1 MTLVN
6 SINHNSMASSIRG
19 KYSKKEFETMKKPVE
34 AGAVVSKYAEPTS
47 MQSAANAVTQA
58 QKVASQ
64 SKYDATMIPQQILS
78 EFKAKGDPKLE
89 KSINKKQQEVFG
101 GYTEGMSKYADIKDP
116 FQRRIL
122 ADKYQSGLSNEHSAL
137 VSEKERRQGQLND
150 YISKWSTTFGAQ
162 AALAQDAVTQAQT
175 SFSMQKDIADS
186 KSKASSALEKD
197 YTDRE
202 IISTISQLKKD
213 GKDWESIAGYL
224 ADKGVD
230 VLKGSFADNQLRRA
244 HGLDPVK
251 AIETGRNETEK
262 QVYDREKYSEINKVI
277 EKAKN
282 NQDGYYMDGNKVM
295 KKKFFGDEKVY
306 TIK

>member
-1 MTLVN
+1 
-6 SINHNSMASSIRG
+6 
-19 KYSKKEFETMKKPVE
+19 MKKPVE

-47 MQSAANAVTQA
+47 MQSAASAVTQA

-175 SFSMQKDIADS
+175 SFNMQKDIADTAES
-186 KSKASSALEKD
+186 KRRWEIEQADKKSTAKPVAYNDS
-197 YTDRE
+197 E
-202 IISTISQLKKD
+202 IISVINEAKGAGAS
-213 GKDWESIAGYL
+213 WEEIASRLAAKGIDVTQGSL
-224 ADKGVD
+224 AD
-230 VLKGSFADNQLRRA
+230 SELRRL
-244 HGLDPVK
+244 HGLNPVK
-251 AIETGRNETEK
+251 KYTTE
-262 QVYDREKYSEINKVI
+262 E
-277 EKAKN
+277 
-282 NQDGYYMDGNKVM
+282 
-295 KKKFFGDEKVY
+295 
-306 TIK
+306 